1 MISSYCLTEPGSG
14 SDAQAMKSNAK
25 LDGDDWVLN
34 GSKAFISCAALA
46 DIFVVMMKTAN
57 NKVSCFG
64 VPADTKGIT
73 VGKNE
78 VKMGWNAQP
87 TNGITF
93 DDVRIPKSYL
103 IGEEGKGFNI
113 AMAGLN
119 GGRINIAS
127 CSLGGAWFALDKTGE
142 YM

>member
-1 MISSYCLTEPGSG
+1 
-14 SDAQAMKSNAK
+14 
-25 LDGDDWVLN
+25 
-34 GSKAFISCAALA
+34 
-46 DIFVVMMKTAN
+46 
-57 NKVSCFG
+57 
-64 VPADTKGIT
+64 
-73 VGKNE
+73 
-78 VKMGWNAQP
+78 MGWNAQP
-87 TNGITF
+87 TNSISF

-142 YM
+142 YMGQRQIFGKLLKDLDYLSFNYADMVAEFVASRLIVREAAKAFDDENPDTKSLATLAKLLAAPKCS